1 VSGIWHGALV
11 GTVALGVG
19 LTCGVLN
26 IRLLATVSRRVV
38 DSANS
43 KPFAISSLFRVA
55 AFGIVAGV
63 FAAYGPWWSMA
74 LYLVG
79 LLLPYAFHVAHVWRE
94 L

>member
-1 VSGIWHGALV
+1 LSGIWHPALIGV
-11 GTVALGVG
+11 AALGVG
-19 LTCGVLN
+19 LFCGAINL
-26 IRLLATVSRRVV
+26 RLLVTTGRRLA

-63 FAAYGPWWSMA
+63 FAAFGPWWSMA

-79 LLLPYAFHVAHVWRE
+79 LLVPYALQVAHLSRE

>member
-1 VSGIWHGALV
+1 VSGILHGALV
-11 GTVALGVG
+11 GVVAFGVG
-19 LTCGVLN
+19 LGCGAVN
-26 IRLLATVSRRVV
+26 IRLLTSSSRRVV
-38 DSANS
+38 DTANS

-79 LLLPYAFHVAHVWRE
+79 LLLPYALHVVHVRRE

>member
-1 VSGIWHGALV
+1 MSGIWHAALV
-11 GTVALGVG
+11 GVVAFGVG
-19 LTCGVLN
+19 LACGAIN
-26 IRLLATVSRRVV
+26 IRLLASMGRRVV

-79 LLLPYAFHVAHVWRE
+79 LLVPYALHVTNVWRE

>member
-1 VSGIWHGALV
+1 MSGIWQGALTGV
-11 GTVALGVG
+11 VALGIG
-19 LTCGVLN
+19 LACGTLN
-26 IRLLATVSRRVV
+26 IRLLATGSGRVV

-63 FAAYGPWWSMA
+63 FAAFGPWWSMG

-79 LLLPYAFHVAHVWRE
+79 LLVPYALHVIHVWRE